1 MKSGGSS
8 PSPPLHV
15 SSPHPRDD
23 PMECSNGEL
32 LSPPL
37 QPLPSPAA
45 LHHHLDYSPPS
56 PSPAPAKTA
65 SPVTASSPWRLN
77 INEFRLPPQ
86 TQTDDHLRRH
96 LRRLC
101 PESNSSLLLLLLSQ
115 TLSPLP
121 SYLII
126 SPSGLLYQTPLF
138 SMHAC
143 YLQLSTI
150 ENTVVLIF

>member
-8 PSPPLHV
+8 PSPLLL

-23 PMECSNGEL
+23 PMECSTTTREL

-37 QPLPSPAA
+37 QPLPSAAAA
-45 LHHHLDYSPPS
+45 LHHLNYSPPS
-56 PSPAPAKTA
+56 PSPAPAATA
-65 SPVTASSPWRLN
+65 SPITASSSWRLN

-86 TQTDDHLRRH
+86 TPTDDHLRCH

-115 TLSPLP
+115 TLPPLP

-126 SPSGLLYQTPLF
+126 FPSLSNPPVLNACMLSPTL
-138 SMHAC
+138 
-143 YLQLSTI
+143 
-150 ENTVVLIF
+150 N